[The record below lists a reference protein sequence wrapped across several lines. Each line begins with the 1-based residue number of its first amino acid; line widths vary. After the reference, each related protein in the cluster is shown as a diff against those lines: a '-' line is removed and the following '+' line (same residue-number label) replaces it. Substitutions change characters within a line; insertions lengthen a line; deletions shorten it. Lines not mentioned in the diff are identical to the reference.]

1 MPVEVGDRR
10 HVILEGADT
19 HAGAESARTR
29 RYFGPIL
36 RTDIRDI
43 AALLFTLDL
52 STFRPRALPQTDA
65 KQYQMVQSMS
75 STRPVQAFLHCCL
88 QTGKFVFTEKE
99 TDRYGEPIETQCG
112 MVTDGKLRMSKKY
125 VYKAFRHFCRDRQHV
140 PGRNVFWKQF
150 RDVAEFVDMKPTI
163 CGRRVP
169 SIEMK
174 RLAEARSDW
183 EAMVNTNWQWED
195 GENGEWNE

>member
-1 MPVEVGDRR
+1 
-10 HVILEGADT
+10 
-19 HAGAESARTR
+19 
-29 RYFGPIL
+29 
-36 RTDIRDI
+36 
-43 AALLFTLDL
+43 
-52 STFRPRALPQTDA
+52 
-65 KQYQMVQSMS
+65 
-75 STRPVQAFLHCCL
+75 
-88 QTGKFVFTEKE
+88 
-99 TDRYGEPIETQCG
+99 

-183 EAMVNTNWQWED
+183 EAMVNTKWQWED

>member
-29 RYFGPIL
+29 RYFGPYL

-112 MVTDGKLRMSKKY
+112 RVTDGKLRMSKKSTCTKRFSTFAGI
-125 VYKAFRHFCRDRQHV
+125 VSKCRGA
-140 PGRNVFWKQF
+140 PCSGNSSG
-150 RDVAEFVDMKPTI
+150 TS
-163 CGRRVP
+163 P
-169 SIEMK
+169 SS
-174 RLAEARSDW
+174 L
-183 EAMVNTNWQWED
+183 T
-195 GENGEWNE
+195 

>member
-1 MPVEVGDRR
+1 M
-10 HVILEGADT
+10 
-19 HAGAESARTR
+19 
-29 RYFGPIL
+29 
-36 RTDIRDI
+36 
-43 AALLFTLDL
+43 
-52 STFRPRALPQTDA
+52 
-65 KQYQMVQSMS
+65 
-75 STRPVQAFLHCCL
+75 QAFLHCCL

-125 VYKAFRHFCRDRQHV
+125 VYKAFRHFAGSSAR
-140 PGRNVFWKQF
+140 PGAQRVLETVQ
-150 RDVAEFVDMKPTI
+150 DVAEFVDMKPTI

-183 EAMVNTNWQWED
+183 EAMVNTKWQWED